1 MQRALIIG
9 SSDGIGLALARALLA
24 RGWTVAGLSRSS
36 LDAARLELAPEHAA
50 RYRHAVL
57 DVCDHDFPASLAA
70 LCDELGEIDA
80 CIYCAGIGEAFDAT
94 QLARERAVFATNLM
108 GLVSTVEAVLP
119 RMLARGR
126 GHIVGLSSQADCFP
140 DPGAP
145 SYGAS
150 KAGMSAYL
158 ERLALAVRPR
168 GVHVTSV
175 RFGFVDTKMAKSDI
189 RPFMMSPERAARHIL
204 RCLGRRPIRYTRPL
218 RMAALLW
225 LIAWPN
231 RIRLWLS

>member
-24 RGWTVAGLSRSS
+24 RSWTVTGVSRSP
-36 LDAARLELAPEHAA
+36 LDPARLAPEHAA
-50 RYRHAVL
+50 RYRHAVI
-57 DVCDHDFPASLAA
+57 DVCDQGFPARLAT
-70 LCDELGEIDA
+70 LCDGLGEVDA
-80 CIYCAGIGEAFDAT
+80 CVYCAGIGELFDPSR
-94 QLARERAVFATNLM
+94 LARERAVFTTNLM
-108 GLVSTVEAVLP
+108 GMVSTVEVVLP
-119 RMLARGR
+119 RMLALGR
-126 GHIVGLSSQADCFP
+126 GHIIGLSSQADRFT

-158 ERLALAVRPR
+158 EGMALAVRAR
-168 GVHVTSV
+168 GVHITNV

-189 RPFMMSPERAARHIL
+189 RPFMISPERAAEHIL
-204 RCLGRRPIRYTRPL
+204 RCLERRPIRYTHPL

-225 LIAWPN
+225 LIAWPQ